1 MQSNQNKPILRL
13 WIRLLFYFL
22 AIEGVLFLLTGLFC
36 WLAGWHSRYQYG
48 VAIST
53 LGIII
58 TALGGLGVAEGWG
71 STRSF
76 QYQYGSSA
84 SSRNISERA
93 RQDLR
98 DLLSS
103 YHFAYLAFAIDLA
116 AFFTGLAL
124 AGAL

>member
-1 MQSNQNKPILRL
+1 MQPNQNEPILRV
-13 WIRLLFYFL
+13 WTRLLLYFL

-36 WLAGWHSRYQYG
+36 WLAGWRSLYQYG

-58 TALGGLGVAEGWG
+58 AALGGLGVAGGWG
-71 STRSF
+71 GTRSF

-93 RQDLR
+93 RQDLK
-98 DLLSS
+98 DLMSS
-103 YHFAYLAFAIDLA
+103 YRFAYLAFVIGVA